1 MKYLDCTPSLQH
13 TKNKKRRSFLFD
25 QHLIETELSEN
36 RQWKLII
43 ENQIACVW
51 AITFN
56 DAEIWEE
63 RDCNDAIY
71 IHRIATHSDFRGHN
85 FVKIIVDW
93 AKEYAKSIGKD
104 YIRLDTL
111 GNKLNITQI
120 QFDFLGLFDLNP
132 LQDYLYTIKQLKVV
146 ACSK

>member
-1 MKYLDCTPSLQH
+1 LTSTSSKQNYQKTDSGNSLLRTKLPASGPS
-13 TKNKKRRSFLFD
+13 
-25 QHLIETELSEN
+25 
-36 RQWKLII
+36 
-43 ENQIACVW
+43 
-51 AITFN
+51 FN

-93 AKEYAKSIGKD
+93 AKYAKSIGKD

-111 GNKLNITQI
+111 GNNLKLIEH
-120 QFDFLGLFDLNP
+120 
-132 LQDYLYTIKQLKVV
+132 YTIPDLI
-146 ACSK
+146 SWDYSI

>member
-1 MKYLDCTPSLQH
+1 MKYLVAPSLQH
-13 TKNKKRRSFLFD
+13 TKTKKKRRSLA
-25 QHLIETELSEN
+25 LTSTSNRTELSEN

-71 IHRIATHSDFRGHN
+71 IHRIATLCFCGHN

-93 AKEYAKSIGKD
+93 AKNMQKY
-104 YIRLDTL
+104 R
-111 GNKLNITQI
+111 
-120 QFDFLGLFDLNP
+120 
-132 LQDYLYTIKQLKVV
+132 
-146 ACSK
+146 

>member
-1 MKYLDCTPSLQH
+1 LYAIASAYQKQNVVVWP
-13 TKNKKRRSFLFD
+13 NFD

-71 IHRIATHSDFRGHN
+71 IHRIAHSGGHN

-111 GNKLNITQI
+111 GITSSLLNITQI
-120 QFDFLGLFDLNP
+120 PDLISW
-132 LQDYLYTIKQLKVV
+132 DYSI
-146 ACSK
+146 

>member
-1 MKYLDCTPSLQH
+1 MPMKYLDCTPSLQH
-13 TKNKKRRSFLFD
+13 KKTKNVVVWPFD

-43 ENQIACVW
+43 ENQIACL

-63 RDCNDAIY
+63 RDVMTQSTSIVLP
-71 IHRIATHSDFRGHN
+71 HSDFRGHN

-93 AKEYAKSIGKD
+93 AK
-104 YIRLDTL
+104 
-111 GNKLNITQI
+111 NM
-120 QFDFLGLFDLNP
+120 P
-132 LQDYLYTIKQLKVV
+132 KVSV
-146 ACSK
+146 KIIFV

>member
-13 TKNKKRRSFLFD
+13 TKKQKNVVVWPNFD

-63 RDCNDAIY
+63 R
-71 IHRIATHSDFRGHN
+71 
-85 FVKIIVDW
+85 
-93 AKEYAKSIGKD
+93 
-104 YIRLDTL
+104 L
-111 GNKLNITQI
+111 
-120 QFDFLGLFDLNP
+120 
-132 LQDYLYTIKQLKVV
+132 
-146 ACSK
+146 

>member
-1 MKYLDCTPSLQH
+1 MKYLDCTPSLH
-13 TKNKKRRSFLFD
+13 SKKNKNVVVWPNFD

-63 RDCNDAIY
+63 RDCNDASTSIVLPHTL
-71 IHRIATHSDFRGHN
+71 IFA
-85 FVKIIVDW
+85 VIILL
-93 AKEYAKSIGKD
+93 KS
-104 YIRLDTL
+104 
-111 GNKLNITQI
+111 
-120 QFDFLGLFDLNP
+120 
-132 LQDYLYTIKQLKVV
+132 
-146 ACSK
+146 